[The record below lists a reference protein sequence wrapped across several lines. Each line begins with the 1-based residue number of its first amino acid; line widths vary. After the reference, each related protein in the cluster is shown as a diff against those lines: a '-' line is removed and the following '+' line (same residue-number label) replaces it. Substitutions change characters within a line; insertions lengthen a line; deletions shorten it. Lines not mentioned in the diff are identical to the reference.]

1 MERVRNTFSVIFY
14 IRRKAMN
21 KKGQVPI
28 YMRLTVKSVRID
40 SSANRMILP
49 EMWHEG
55 KGRAYEKDIYHR
67 ELNLYLDAMKLRVM
81 QIHREMQ
88 LDGEHLTARRV
99 LDKFLGKDKQRR
111 TLIEVF
117 REHNDR
123 CQKLK
128 GIDMTPST
136 VQKYESCLKHT
147 QDFMKQFYGKDDI
160 YLDELNRKFIEDYE
174 FWFKTE
180 KKCNHNTATKYL
192 KNFKKIIRIA
202 LNNDWLKVDP
212 FRDIRFHLE
221 PVDRDF
227 LEQHELKKVYE
238 KPFDFERLEVVRD
251 VFVFCCYTGLAFTDT
266 KQLTA
271 DHISIDIHGNKWI
284 RKPRQK
290 TKNMCNIPLL
300 DIPLAILDK
309 YNEHPQCASKGVLLP
324 VPSNQK
330 MNSYLKEIGDQCGI
344 RKTITT
350 HTARHTFAT
359 LTLANGVSI
368 ENVAKMLGH
377 SDTKMTRHYAKILDS
392 SILRDMENARKK
404 MYI

>member
-1 MERVRNTFSVIFY
+1 MAESRSVPGY
-14 IRRKAMN
+14 P
-21 KKGQVPI
+21 V
-28 YMRLTVKSVRID
+28 
-40 SSANRMILP
+40 
-49 EMWHEG
+49 
-55 KGRAYEKDIYHR
+55 
-67 ELNLYLDAMKLRVM
+67 
-81 QIHREMQ
+81 
-88 LDGEHLTARRV
+88 
-99 LDKFLGKDKQRR
+99 
-111 TLIEVF
+111 
-117 REHNDR
+117 
-123 CQKLK
+123 
-128 GIDMTPST
+128 
-136 VQKYESCLKHT
+136 
-147 QDFMKQFYGKDDI
+147 
-160 YLDELNRKFIEDYE
+160 
-174 FWFKTE
+174 
-180 KKCNHNTATKYL
+180 
-192 KNFKKIIRIA
+192 
-202 LNNDWLKVDP
+202 
-212 FRDIRFHLE
+212 HLE

-238 KPFDFERLEVVRD
+238 KQFDFERLEIVRD

-284 RKPRQK
+284 RNPRQK

-309 YNEHPQCASKGVLLP
+309 YNNHPQCASKGVLLP

-350 HTARHTFAT
+350 HTARPTFAT

-404 MYI
+404 RLFR